1 MNYKAWTTL
10 NTAGK
15 VALKRQPEVAEA
27 KDSDGK
33 VTTEY
38 QPSYT
43 YLEKKVYDI
52 DTGAESTVQEKM
64 FLSELEQAK
73 AEKTAEKATLQTEIT
88 EIGKMITQI
97 KKV

>member
-1 MNYKAWTTL
+1 
-10 NTAGK
+10 
-15 VALKRQPEVAEA
+15 
-27 KDSDGK
+27 
-33 VTTEY
+33 
-38 QPSYT
+38 
-43 YLEKKVYDI
+43 
-52 DTGAESTVQEKM
+52 M